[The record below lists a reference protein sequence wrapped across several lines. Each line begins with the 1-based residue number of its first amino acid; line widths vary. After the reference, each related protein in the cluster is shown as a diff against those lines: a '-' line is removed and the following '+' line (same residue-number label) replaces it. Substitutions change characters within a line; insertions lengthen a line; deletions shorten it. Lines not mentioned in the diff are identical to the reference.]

1 MHLYAWLPSSAED
14 LLPWPGIKAI
24 FLSSFLG
31 IYRCALCYQ
40 EEGISGREGPG
51 MSECLRIEVAIC
63 RFAAVKKLGTS
74 LLLLPISLSSRRA
87 YSISVLKLA
96 LTYSWLGSR

>member
-1 MHLYAWLPSSAED
+1 MRK
-14 LLPWPGIKAI
+14 IRVI
-24 FLSSFLG
+24 F
-31 IYRCALCYQ
+31 LCYQ

-51 MSECLRIEVAIC
+51 MSGCLRIEVAIC

-74 LLLLPISLSSRRA
+74 VLLLPISFSSRTA